1 MGTCWDA
8 DQELT
13 YKDAL
18 KGRGDEIFHK
28 FDISDNELRLP
39 LQSLSQNTKEVVVRM
54 WILVHL
60 ITLFIVPF
68 FMLVVLA
75 VGGWS
80 EFLEYINI
88 LVIGGMGILIS
99 KYLYRLLD
107 KFELIPNGQYVIFN
121 RQMGMVE
128 IANDKRSGYHNIPF
142 EQFNA
147 HHRTVHSERGTP
159 YYGFTLLHYKEDL
172 MYQVADYSSVKSALV
187 HWELIKNFMD
197 TSQPLADI
205 PEFERYRVY
214 DPTTIAHDKKH
225 GRPAN
230 FWCRVDKK
238 FMKKISDIAF
248 ETAHAFP
255 SQRADTFQ
263 EALQHGYKVPDILL
277 FPWKEAASISDE
289 PLTMKSNW
297 FSRFI
302 FRPLFLY

>member
-1 MGTCWDA
+1 MNDNSVVKVTEYAETAYQGKADPYYRENIAPPEQRKRHLAKGQCKLGVFPRVAIMGTCWDA

-18 KGRGDEIFHK
+18 KGRADEIIK
-28 FDISDNELRLP
+28 RLNIAESELRLP
-39 LQSLSQNTKEVVVRM
+39 LHSLSQNKKEVFFRM
-54 WILVHL
+54 WELLQIVAIVGLPSYLL
-60 ITLFIVPF
+60 I
-68 FMLVVLA
+68 MLGL
-75 VGGWS
+75 GGLKV
-80 EFLEYINI
+80 FLNNLDV
-88 LVIGGMGILIS
+88 LVIGLLLLVIS

-107 KFELIPNGQYVIFN
+107 KLNFTPSGQFVVFN
-121 RQMGMVE
+121 RQTGMVE
-128 IANDKRSGYHNIPF
+128 IANDKRTDYHHLPF

-147 HHRTVHSERGTP
+147 HHRTVHSERGAP

-230 FWCRVDKK
+230 FWCRVD
-238 FMKKISDIAF
+238 
-248 ETAHAFP
+248 
-255 SQRADTFQ
+255 
-263 EALQHGYKVPDILL
+263 
-277 FPWKEAASISDE
+277 
-289 PLTMKSNW
+289 
-297 FSRFI
+297 
-302 FRPLFLY
+302 